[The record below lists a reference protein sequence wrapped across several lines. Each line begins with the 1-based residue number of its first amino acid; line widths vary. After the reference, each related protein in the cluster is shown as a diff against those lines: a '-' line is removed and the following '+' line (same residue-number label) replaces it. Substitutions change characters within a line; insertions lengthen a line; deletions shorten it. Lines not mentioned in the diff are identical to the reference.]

1 MACLYFSVRM
11 TIFFYTNN
19 AISALFMQLFYPTFC
34 PQVQHP
40 IEKGVS
46 IGIME
51 KLPLTNNEMPH
62 THINSSQ
69 RSELSALLRTKTKQ
83 KEIAKLLKKHRTTV
97 WRELK
102 RNKDKKYHAG
112 IAKEKTEQ
120 RQIAAHKR
128 QRKIE
133 NNLWLRN
140 YIVKKTK
147 KKWSP
152 EQIAGR
158 IKKKWKNDK
167 SRRIGKDSVYKYI
180 YEFRKD
186 LVKYLRCQKGKYRRR
201 YGTRIREKQREEAK
215 KKRIDKRPIIV
226 EKKGRVGDWEG
237 DTILGKDKNH
247 ILTHTERK
255 SGIIF
260 ADKLDA
266 VTAEETKKKTVN
278 RFKNVPRDKKITAA
292 YDNGSVF
299 AEYELTERETGME
312 IYFAY
317 PYHSWERGC
326 NENANGLLRQYFPK
340 NAPFKEVTQREI
352 DWAVNEL
359 NHRPR
364 KRLNYLT
371 PYEVFYENAKI

>member
-1 MACLYFSVRM
+1 VSEL
-11 TIFFYTNN
+11 I
-19 AISALFMQLFYPTFC
+19 QLIPTFY

-40 IEKGVS
+40 FKKDIP

-51 KLPLTNNEMPH
+51 NTQPLPLIDNEMPYK
-62 THINSSQ
+62 HINSSQ
-69 RSELSALLRTKTKQ
+69 RNELSVLLRTKAKQ
-83 KEIAKLLKKHRTTV
+83 KEIARLLRKHRVTI

-112 IAKEKTEQ
+112 KAKEKTTE
-120 RQIAAHKR
+120 RQISAHKQ

-133 NNLWLRN
+133 NSQWLKN
-140 YIVKKTK
+140 YIIKKIK
-147 KKWSP
+147 KRWSP

-158 IKKKWKNDK
+158 LKKNYPGDK
-167 SRRIGKDSVYKYI
+167 SKHIGKDSIYKYI
-180 YEFRKD
+180 HEQRKD

-215 KKRIDKRPIIV
+215 KKRIDKRPAIV
-226 EKKGRVGDWEG
+226 AIKGRIGDWEG
-237 DTILGKDKNH
+237 DTILGKDKKH

-255 SGIIF
+255 SGLLL
-260 ADKLDA
+260 ADKLNV
-266 VTAEETKKKTVN
+266 VTAKETKLKTIN
-278 RFKNVPRDKKITAA
+278 RFRNIPKKKKHTMT
-292 YDNGSVF
+292 YDNGSTF
-299 AEYELTERETGME
+299 SEYELTERITGLQ

-340 NAPFKEVTQREI
+340 KMAFAKVEQKEIELAVSEI
-352 DWAVNEL
+352 

-364 KRLNYLT
+364 KRLSYLT
-371 PYEVFYENAKI
+371 PHEVFYEKNVTI